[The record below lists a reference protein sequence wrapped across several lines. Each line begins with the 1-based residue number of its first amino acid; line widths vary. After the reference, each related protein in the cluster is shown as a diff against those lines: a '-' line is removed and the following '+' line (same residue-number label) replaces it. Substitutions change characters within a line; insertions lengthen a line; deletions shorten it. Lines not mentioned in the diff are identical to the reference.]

1 MYSCYRPASDT
12 RRGLAHIELSAG
24 VAQRASRA
32 AILFPAF
39 APAKAVAL
47 NTARIS
53 SAKQRNLDSDGNLR
67 QQVDSLAPK
76 HV

>member
-1 MYSCYRPASDT
+1 MYSCYRPASLS
-12 RRGLAHIELSAG
+12 RRGLAHIELLVG
-24 VAQRASRA
+24 DAQCVSRA
-32 AILFPAF
+32 AILFPAY

-53 SAKQRNLDSDGNLR
+53 SAKQRNLGLNVRKRFEASTSLR
-67 QQVDSLAPK
+67 K

>member
-1 MYSCYRPASDT
+1 MYSCYRPASNT

-24 VAQRASRA
+24 VARRASRA
-32 AILFPAF
+32 AILFPAL
-39 APAKAVAL
+39 APAKAVEL

-53 SAKQRNLDSDGNLR
+53 SAKQRNLDLNDRCRSGAKTSEL
-67 QQVDSLAPK
+67 K